1 MKVYHQWFPDLRIQL
16 AAPTGKAAKRMN
28 ESIDTGLL
36 ELYGEAMTIHR
47 MLGARHDG
55 SFSKGVKNRLNSDTI
70 IIDEASMIDIDLFIH
85 IIRACKEGSQ
95 LILVGDR
102 FQLESVEA
110 GNILGD
116 LCTHKP
122 NTDHTSY
129 GVFELE
135 TNYRQKSSSSIPDLS
150 LAIKNGIGQVV
161 GIY

>member
-1 MKVYHQWFPDLRIQL
+1 
-16 AAPTGKAAKRMN
+16 MN

-102 FQLESVEA
+102 FQLDSGKRVIFWA
-110 GNILGD
+110 IYAPINQWPTIQVMGYL
-116 LCTHKP
+116 
-122 NTDHTSY
+122 S
-129 GVFELE
+129 FENQLPPE
-135 TNYRQKSSSSIPDLS
+135 I
-150 LAIKNGIGQVV
+150 
-161 GIY
+161 

>member
-1 MKVYHQWFPDLRIQL
+1 
-16 AAPTGKAAKRMN
+16 
-28 ESIDTGLL
+28 
-36 ELYGEAMTIHR
+36 
-47 MLGARHDG
+47 
-55 SFSKGVKNRLNSDTI
+55 
-70 IIDEASMIDIDLFIH
+70 MIDIDLFIH

-150 LAIKNGIGQVV
+150 LAIKNGDWASCRDLLTNEDLKDVRWQSYNPNKSTERNGVRN
-161 GIY
+161 YLLECKFNL